1 METKLTVG
9 GMNCGAC
16 VNHVTKALQS
26 VAGVQT
32 ATVDLAAGSA
42 TVQHDE
48 TTNPAKLIE
57 AVAEAGYQAHRV
69 WDANAAA

>member
-1 METKLTVG
+1 METTLKIT

-16 VNHVTKALQS
+16 VSHVTKALQS
-26 VAGVQT
+26 VAGVQS

-42 TVQHDE
+42 TVQHDPN
-48 TTNPAKLIE
+48 THPVALVE

-69 WDANAAA
+69 WDADAGA